1 MTWRK
6 TKASLAAVTLALP
19 AMAVAQDL
27 TYQPVNPRFGGN
39 PFNSNHLFAEANGQ
53 NKYQDPNDPS
63 NQSQAELFARQLQ
76 SQLLSSLSTQVTNA
90 IFGANPQ
97 QSGTIT
103 FGSQTIQFVR
113 GLDSVTLTIT
123 DTTTGKT
130 TVITVP
136 TLVKAS

>member
-1 MTWRK
+1 MVGGVGK
-6 TKASLAAVTLALP
+6 IVMLAIGIALP
-19 AMAVAQDL
+19 SIAMAQDL
-27 TYQPVNPRFGGN
+27 SYQPVNPRFGGN
-39 PFNSNHLFAEANGQ
+39 PFNSNHLLAEANAQ
-53 NKYQDPNDPS
+53 NKYRDPDDPS

-76 SQLLSSLSTQVTNA
+76 SQLLSSLSTQVTSA

-130 TVITVP
+130 TRITVP
-136 TLVKAS
+136 TLVKAN